1 MVTGNG
7 DKIFHLGAYSLQS
20 WTVDRRLS
28 HPLSFLSNTHTHTH
42 TFQYPDYYDIVETP
56 MDLRMIKNKIKCHD
70 YNNLDEFLLDMLLI
84 FDNCLQYHKRHS
96 KIGKDG
102 AALKRYFEKRCANL
116 GLRDL
121 SLCSP
126 IVNIG
131 TDNSNQSARRVSTRN
146 RK

>member
-1 MVTGNG
+1 
-7 DKIFHLGAYSLQS
+7 
-20 WTVDRRLS
+20 
-28 HPLSFLSNTHTHTH
+28 
-42 TFQYPDYYDIVETP
+42 
-56 MDLRMIKNKIKCHD
+56 MDLRTIKNKIKCHD

-96 KIGKDG
+96 KIGKAG
-102 AALKRYFEKRCANL
+102 ASLKRYFEKRCGNL

-131 TDNSNQSARRVSTRN
+131 TDNSNQNARRVSTRN
-146 RK
+146 KK